1 MSDSIHRTQLE
12 LFDLTATVE
21 DVAELFPEIW
31 QALESVVSPEVET
44 RYRGLEI
51 IRKRNAERLSPL
63 VAYVLATRLDDEDI
77 DFRLKVVQAVGGL
90 FTSDVPGV
98 LTSAEVIRIV
108 KYFLGK
114 MRQRNIFALLQV
126 AEYQPSSREEVAK
139 LLKACSYS
147 GKIMADIFT
156 DHKLPLEIRSQAINY
171 VGYLGFMETI
181 PRLERL
187 REKLESRM
195 NGQRSMPFVLKSGS
209 EEINLLPNIRN
220 SLVLLKS
227 P

>member
-12 LFDLTATVE
+12 LFDLAATVE

-31 QALESVVSPEVET
+31 QALEMVVSPEVET

-63 VAYVLATRLDDEDI
+63 VAYVLATCLDDEDI

-90 FTSDVPGV
+90 FISDVPGV

-156 DHKLPLEIRSQAINY
+156 DHKLPLEIRSQAIY
-171 VGYLGFMETI
+171 FVGYLGFMETI

-187 REKLESRM
+187 REKVEGRM

-209 EEINLLPNIRN
+209 EEINLLSNIRN